1 MTHPVNTIY
10 ASRFLHLDSAGDPVT
25 GLTQSSYS
33 TRVAT
38 LTDDDGTI
46 LSTATISIVEQS
58 GGHYGYFF
66 TPDTVGDWDLS
77 VVYSAVTPARRW
89 SATVQ
94 VITAAQA
101 DPAASI
107 TSGANAEAV
116 AAVIMAE
123 PVGGASGTIGAAL
136 ARLVSGAVTTIP
148 TGEALSA
155 DNTLTLEVNG
165 SYLTA
170 DGDARDFLDTDW
182 TVHSLTDVGVSVFFV
197 ALAGS
202 LVLRQDM
209 TVVNATTVRLELTGA
224 QTYQM
229 RNASAYKVWAELPG
243 VVDPVLLVGGPLAMQ
258 G

>member
-1 MTHPVNTIY
+1 MPIQVVEDTLVYLESELVVDTT
-10 ASRFLHLDSAGDPVT
+10 GTPVT
-25 GLTQSSYS
+25 TKINTDWTKSCKKRGSATTVTLTITHDANGVYDITGTFAETGTYFASYS
-33 TRVAT
+33 VVV
-38 LTDDDGTI
+38 DGIT
-46 LSTATISIVEQS
+46 QR
-58 GGHYGYFF
+58 F
-66 TPDTVGDWDLS
+66 TQ
-77 VVYSAVTPARRW
+77 
-89 SATVQ
+89 TVQ

-229 RNASAYKVWAELPG
+229 RNASAYKVWAELPSLA
-243 VVDPVLLVGGPLAMQ
+243 DPVLLVGGPLAMQ